1 MSDEH
6 QRLEE
11 SEPLGKSVEDVER
24 DSQNRVNP
32 SVPLERF
39 QDGGGPVAAV
49 PPVNATGSWP
59 GTTGVGATPPEVPIG
74 PPVRSSEDD
83 EKTR

>member
-49 PPVNATGSWP
+49 P
-59 GTTGVGATPPEVPIG
+59 
-74 PPVRSSEDD
+74 R
-83 EKTR
+83 